1 MIDPTADGPF
11 LMSEVEMRN
20 SEGSGWTVIY
30 DKIYNLGIFAKIHP
44 GGAKLILN
52 VLGKDGTSQ
61 F

>member
-1 MIDPTADGPF
+1 
-11 LMSEVEMRN
+11 MSEVEKRS
-20 SEGSGWTVIY
+20 SETSGWTVIY
-30 DKIYNLGIFAKIHP
+30 DKIYNLGIFAKSHP